1 MEKLFE
7 FFFWQAQVV
16 LGCSN
21 LSYLYVTNQPGLVAI
36 DIMVIKK
43 VFLIHH
49 VFLRDHVFK
58 ELCD

>member
-7 FFFWQAQVV
+7 FFFWQVQVV

-36 DIMVIKK
+36 GIMVIKK
-43 VFLIHH
+43 VF
-49 VFLRDHVFK
+49 FLRDHVFK
-58 ELCD
+58 EMCE